1 MKFRT
6 EIEIEKSIHKI
17 EHKHKILTIG
27 SCFADNIG
35 QKFSSLKFQIS
46 QNPFGVLFNPQS
58 ILNSI
63 EISFENRLFNENDLF
78 FFQGEFHSFFHHS
91 SFSSHKLDEILD
103 KINFTTKQA
112 NKFLNEV
119 DWVILTFGTSF
130 IYTHLEKGIVVSNN
144 HKLPENQFDR
154 KKLTNF
160 ETTQIILKTIKLIK
174 YQNPKA
180 KIIVTVSPVRHWKDG
195 AIENQRSK
203 ANLILALEKIENEFN
218 DVVYFPS
225 YELLLDDLRDYR
237 FYGSDLI
244 HPSEEA
250 INYIWEKFS
259 ATFFDEKTLEIISR
273 IEKIVQAKNHKIR
286 NPESEE
292 GKNFLT
298 NLNKQI
304 SEIENGFEYIKF

>member
-6 EIEIEKSIHKI
+6 EIEIGKSIHKI

-35 QKFSSLKFQIS
+35 EKFSSLKFQIL

-63 EISFENRLFNENDLF
+63 EISLENRLFNENDLF
-78 FFQGEFHSFFHHS
+78 FHQGEFHSFFHHS

-103 KINFTTKQA
+103 KINSTTKQT

-130 IYTHLEKGIVVSNN
+130 VYKHLEKGIVVSNN
-144 HKLPENQFDR
+144 HKLPENQFER
-154 KKLTNF
+154 RKLTNF
-160 ETTQIILKTIKLIK
+160 ETTQIISKTIKLIK
-174 YQNPKA
+174 NQNLKA

-203 ANLILALEKIENEFN
+203 ANLILALEKIETECK

-259 ATFFDEKTLEIISR
+259 DTFFDETTLEIIKR
-273 IEKIVQAKNHKIR
+273 IEKIVQAQNHKIR

-304 SEIENGFEYIKF
+304 SEIENEFDYIKF

>member
-144 HKLPENQFDR
+144 HKLPKNQFDR